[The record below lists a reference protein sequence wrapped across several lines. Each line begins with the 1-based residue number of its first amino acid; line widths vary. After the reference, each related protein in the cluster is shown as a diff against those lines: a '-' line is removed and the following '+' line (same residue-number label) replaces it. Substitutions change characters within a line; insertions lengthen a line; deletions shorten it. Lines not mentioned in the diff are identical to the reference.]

1 MNEILWFVS
10 RATGVASALLLTVV
24 VVLGL
29 VTASRRPPR
38 GIRSAVVMGL
48 HRSLSLGASVFLL
61 VHIATAVVETYVSID
76 VISAVVP
83 FTSGYERAWV
93 GLGTIAVDIVAAVM
107 VTSLLR
113 PRLSERFWRAVHWL
127 SYAFWPI
134 AVVHGIA
141 LGTSDEPVLRGIT
154 IACAVAGTAA
164 VGWRVL
170 ATNPDTHQRRVVAL
184 QEWS

>member
-10 RATGVASALLLTVV
+10 RATGVASALMLTVV

-61 VHIATAVVETYVSID
+61 VHIATAIVETYVSID
-76 VISAVVP
+76 LVSAVVP
-83 FTSGYERAWV
+83 FTSGYETAWV
-93 GLGTIAVDIVAAVM
+93 GLGTIAVDIVAAIM

-113 PRLSERFWRAVHWL
+113 QRLSERLWRAVHWL
-127 SYAFWPI
+127 SFAFWPI
-134 AVVHGIA
+134 AIVHGIA
-141 LGTSDEPVLRGIT
+141 LGTSDEPVLRGVT
-154 IACAVAGTAA
+154 VACAVAGAA
-164 VGWRVL
+164 AIGWRFL
-170 ATNPDTHQRRVVAL
+170 ATNPDADRRRTVAL

>member
-10 RATGVASALLLTVV
+10 RATGVASILMLTVV

-29 VTASRRPPR
+29 VTASRRAPQ

-48 HRSLSLGASVFLL
+48 HRSLSLGASAFLL
-61 VHIATAVVETYVSID
+61 VHIATAIAETYVSVD
-76 VISAVVP
+76 LISAVVP
-83 FTSGYERAWV
+83 FTSGYETAWV
-93 GLGTIAVDIVAAVM
+93 GLGTVAVDIVAAVL

-113 PRLSERFWRAVHWL
+113 HRLSERLWRAVHWL
-127 SYAFWPI
+127 SFAFWPI

-154 IACAVAGTAA
+154 VACAVAGAA
-164 VGWRVL
+164 AIGWRVL
-170 ATNPDTHQRRVVAL
+170 ATNPDADRRRTVAL

>member
-10 RATGVASALLLTVV
+10 RATGVASALLLTIV

-29 VTASRRPPR
+29 VTASRRPPK

-61 VHIATAVVETYVSID
+61 VHIATAIAETYVDID
-76 VISAVVP
+76 LVSVVVP
-83 FTSGYERAWV
+83 FTSGYETAWV
-93 GLGTIAVDIVAAVM
+93 GLGTVAVDVVAAIM

-113 PRLSERFWRAVHWL
+113 QRLSERLWRAVHWL
-127 SYAFWPI
+127 SYVFWPI
-134 AVVHGIA
+134 AIIHGVA
-141 LGTSDEPVLRGIT
+141 LGTSDEPVLRGVT
-154 IACAVAGTAA
+154 AACAVAGTAA
-164 VGWRVL
+164 VGWRLL
-170 ATNPDTHQRRVVAL
+170 ATNPDIDRRRVVAL